1 MIERRAEFINELNDI
16 CENIVKYGELNYDQ
30 KKMKER
36 FLEQSSASPDNI
48 DCIENLEYAIVMKD
62 VPYYN
67 GKQRKYYGLKIKDTN
82 ILLTDIAYFLERDE
96 VVDIILKAYPEL
108 SVKNIEAAQRAI
120 TLILLAFECIEL
132 GKYYE
137 KDESEG

>member
-1 MIERRAEFINELNDI
+1 MIERRAEFIHELNYI

-36 FLEQSSASPDNI
+36 FLEQASASPENI
-48 DCIENLEYAIVMKD
+48 KCIENLEYAIVMKD
-62 VPYYN
+62 VPYN
-67 GKQRKYYGLKIKDTN
+67 GKQRKFYGLKIKDTN

-120 TLILLAFECIEL
+120 TLILTAFECIEL

-137 KDESEG
+137 KDEF